1 MICQFL
7 PLLSY
12 KSSTVHSPGWD
23 YFIGYTE
30 NFDGLKIFGIN
41 SSQNLGGVLVEKAVS
56 LDVACKDK
64 MITKPL
70 RGTESPRLPVT
81 GQG

>member
-1 MICQFL
+1 
-7 PLLSY
+7 
-12 KSSTVHSPGWD
+12 VHSPGWD

-64 MITKPL
+64 MITKP
-70 RGTESPRLPVT
+70 S
-81 GQG
+81 